1 MNELRGGNDLPTNT
15 WSQYLKTSKELKHT
29 QLNDESVLWEIRV
42 QDSWGFEV
50 AGKGASLLDLQAAS
64 SLGNKTQVFSTYI
77 T

>member
-1 MNELRGGNDLPTNT
+1 M
-15 WSQYLKTSKELKHT
+15 KTSKELKHT